1 MLKLEIIFV
10 SYPQTYRYYA
20 DMGENDNIPK
30 LAQPPTI
37 NLSDNN
43 EQLTNSDDSPTPTLQ
58 TTK

>member
-1 MLKLEIIFV
+1 
-10 SYPQTYRYYA
+10 
-20 DMGENDNIPK
+20 MGENDNIPK